1 MASAPITFG
10 NGYENEYADIE
21 RKRAM
26 AKALSDQ
33 AAEQRPTEVVN
44 GWAVKQ
50 SKYSGLA
57 KALQAAVGMYGNYQA
72 NQDQKALS
80 TKMQDDLANT
90 LRDATAAQTGTPAKT
105 TMPAT
110 PNDDEGNAMPAPASP
125 AVAPNPGAA
134 AAIYLKNPQTQQLGL
149 TMAQTAAEQARKQ
162 AQFQMMTGM
171 GGAPAAPVGAPGA
184 MPPAGAPAA
193 PAGAPQGNA
202 PGFDANGVPVAD
214 VQRFA
219 VMDDPLAAYQKHVE
233 ELHKSKISANGQV
246 MQYQRLPD
254 GSWGYAPGAGAVA
267 AAQQFANVLS
277 PKDQQAMDLQALEQY
292 DKTKQDLPGY
302 SQGKRVAAPAGAPVP
317 AQYLGQQ
324 PNGRF
329 QGDANAIAT
338 QIATIKDPAER
349 AAAAQALRNQVG
361 GTNPNPEAAAAAG
374 GAVPLTTPATRL
386 GPQSSALAPAAQRDV
401 DKKMGEELNQLGAAQ
416 LFKGYETSNKAA
428 DQLSSI
434 MESRKAV
441 TAGAFQ
447 GAGAGAKTDISKFA
461 KGVFGI
467 DLDPAKTTNAEY
479 LRSTLGS
486 QVLNQAKA
494 LGSNPSN
501 TDAKRI
507 EEIVGNI
514 DKDPGALDKI
524 LEWQEQ
530 MVRKSVA
537 QHNGNVD
544 QLEKRG
550 YKTPYDLRVNL
561 PDAQNFAPQRRA
573 SDQTPIRKWNPQ
585 TGKIE

>member
-33 AAEQRPTEVVN
+33 ANEVRPTEVVN

-105 TMPAT
+105 TVPAT
-110 PNDDEGNAMPAPASP
+110 PNDDEGNAMPAPATP

-171 GGAPAAPVGAPGA
+171 GGAPAAPA
-184 MPPAGAPAA
+184 PPAGAPGAVPPASGA
-193 PAGAPQGNA
+193 PAPQGAA

-233 ELHKSKISANGQV
+233 ELHKPKMSANGQV
-246 MQYQRLPD
+246 VQYQRLPD

-277 PKDQQAMDLQALEQY
+277 PKDQQAMDLQALEQF
-292 DKTKQDLPGY
+292 DKTGKDLPGY
-302 SQGKRVAAPAGAPVP
+302 AQGKRTASPAGAPAP
-317 AQYLGQQ
+317 AQYLGPQ

-329 QGDANAIAT
+329 QGDANAVAA
-338 QIATIKDPAER
+338 QIAAIKDPAER
-349 AAAAQALRNQVG
+349 AAAAQALRNQVA

-374 GAVPLTTPATRL
+374 GAVPIAPATPATRL
-386 GPQSSALAPAAQRDV
+386 GPQLAPAAQRDV
-401 DKKMGEELNQLGAAQ
+401 DKKMGEELNQLGAKE
-416 LFKGYETSNKAA
+416 LFEGYKTSQKAA

-434 MESRKAV
+434 QESRKAV
-441 TAGAFQ
+441 AGGAFQ
-447 GAGAGAKTDISKFA
+447 GAGAGAKTDVAKFA
-461 KGVFGI
+461 KGLFGI
-467 DLDPAKTTNAEY
+467 DLDPTKTTNAEY

-524 LEWQEQ
+524 LDWQEQ
-530 MVRKSVA
+530 MVRKAVA

-544 QLEKRG
+544 QMEKRG
-550 YKTPYDLRVNL
+550 YKSPFDLRVQLAEPLNL
-561 PDAQNFAPQRRA
+561 PARRE
-573 SDQTPIRKWNPQ
+573 SDKTPVRKWNPQ